1 MINIDQLSEKSF
13 ICLRSDVDKLFHRD
27 RLISSMSRFIT
38 VQAIGTQ
45 MVCFEWHTPIYS
57 TDEQA
62 IPDDAM
68 RQLLNATQSRRP
80 NARKNK
86 GQKKKSDGQSVK
98 QSVATAVRSVHH
110 AEVESDGEWDQECVL
125 AVSASAWRTNKQIW
139 LDTGATNHVI
149 GRNHQRFA
157 VNVRKLDPPVEVR
170 GFSSEVKVV
179 TETADL
185 ELIVKSE
192 GKAHKVRMHQ
202 ALMVEDAPVSLL
214 SAGKLIN
221 AGATFSLARTLLQSW
236 CRGETRKAQT
246 H

>member
-1 MINIDQLSEKSF
+1 MAKTLADEKRVGLPDLSEAAFRYLVRHIARVEQRGGVEGQAGMINIDQLSEKSF

-27 RLISSMSRFIT
+27 RLISSMSRFVT

-86 GQKKKSDGQSVK
+86 GQKKKSDGKSVK

-149 GRNHQRFA
+149 GRNH
-157 VNVRKLDPPVEVR
+157 
-170 GFSSEVKVV
+170 
-179 TETADL
+179 
-185 ELIVKSE
+185 
-192 GKAHKVRMHQ
+192 
-202 ALMVEDAPVSLL
+202 
-214 SAGKLIN
+214 
-221 AGATFSLARTLLQSW
+221 
-236 CRGETRKAQT
+236 
-246 H
+246 